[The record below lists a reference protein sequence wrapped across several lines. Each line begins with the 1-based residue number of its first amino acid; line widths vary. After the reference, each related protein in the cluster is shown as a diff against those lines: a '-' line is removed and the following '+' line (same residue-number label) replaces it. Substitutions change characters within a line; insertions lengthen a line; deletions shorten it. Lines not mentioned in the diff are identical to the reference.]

1 MAGPPSKYND
11 EILKEAENYIENHAD
26 FGDAVP
32 SVTGLARAIKI
43 HKSTLYAWSQ
53 DEEKSQLSDML
64 EEILEEQERM
74 LLSGGLL
81 GDMNPTIV
89 KLMLTKHG
97 YSDKIEQRTETIEL
111 SHEQWLDTLD

>member
-1 MAGPPSKYND
+1 MTQQHV
-11 EILKEAENYIENHAD
+11 L
-26 FGDAVP
+26 
-32 SVTGLARAIKI
+32 
-43 HKSTLYAWSQ
+43 
-53 DEEKSQLSDML
+53 M
-64 EEILEEQERM
+64 
-74 LLSGGLL
+74 